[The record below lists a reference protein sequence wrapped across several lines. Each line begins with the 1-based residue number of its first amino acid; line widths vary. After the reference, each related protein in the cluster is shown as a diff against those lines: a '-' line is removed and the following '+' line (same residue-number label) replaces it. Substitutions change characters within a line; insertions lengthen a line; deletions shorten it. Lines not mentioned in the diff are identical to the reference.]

1 MGEGALS
8 LSAYQTAFADP
19 RIVPSLAN
27 TFILAVI
34 RTSLSMG
41 FAIFFAWVV
50 TRTNVPMRGSIEFM
64 LWMSFFLPS
73 LPETLSWILLLDP
86 KFGFINMYLRDSIG
100 ISPFNIYSYEG
111 IIWAHLAGST
121 SIRFL
126 LITPAFRTMDA
137 ALEEAA
143 RVSGC
148 SNVKTL
154 LRVTVPILAP
164 ALLVSASLG
173 FIKALEAF
181 ETELVLG
188 GRAGLEVFSTTV
200 YFFISREPARYEPA
214 MALSTVFLVTIF
226 ALIWL
231 QRVVLGNRQYT
242 TISGKGY
249 SPRRANLGVW
259 KWLIFGFCMLWLA
272 ILVILPQVV
281 LVLGTFMR
289 VFGFPDLPDPW
300 TTAHWTTVLN
310 DSIFL
315 RSVRNTLILGLMS
328 AILGALLF
336 SVIAYLIVRERFIG
350 RRILEWGTWLPWAVP
365 GILLSFSL
373 LLIFLGTGGI
383 FLGLYGSIYLLI
395 IAIVVQTSPVGTHIM
410 RTGLLQVSK
419 ELEEV
424 GVTSGAS
431 RFSVFRKVTFP
442 LVWPSVVAVSLYIFL
457 NAIKDIANI
466 VFLASPQMRTLALL
480 TLDYI
485 ETGHF
490 EKAFVVG
497 LMLTGI
503 VIVVALL
510 ARVFG
515 MRTGARE

>member
-1 MGEGALS
+1 
-8 LSAYQTAFADP
+8 
-19 RIVPSLAN
+19 
-27 TFILAVI
+27 
-34 RTSLSMG
+34 
-41 FAIFFAWVV
+41 
-50 TRTNVPMRGSIEFM
+50 
-64 LWMSFFLPS
+64 
-73 LPETLSWILLLDP
+73 
-86 KFGFINMYLRDSIG
+86 MYLRDSIG